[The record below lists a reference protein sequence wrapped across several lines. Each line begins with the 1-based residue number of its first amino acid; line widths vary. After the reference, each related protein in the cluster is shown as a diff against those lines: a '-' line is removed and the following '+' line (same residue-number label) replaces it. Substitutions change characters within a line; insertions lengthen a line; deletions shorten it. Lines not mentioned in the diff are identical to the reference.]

1 MGVDINALKTSS
13 KEVKCNTKIKE
24 YRDGSYTITRS
35 DRHIFKDPAFEYHC
49 KHEHSI
55 DERSRQEQLKTAREN
70 YICYFEYEDENG
82 NITLDMLDTRK
93 FKDKQSQSGEV
104 RSDSVQRAKQSIFDI
119 VYQNDW
125 KYFLTITFNGD
136 NLDRT
141 NPKEVIKPLKKW
153 LENAVSRKGLKYIL
167 VPEYHKK
174 AVFIATLL

>member
-1 MGVDINALKTSS
+1 MSLKTSS

-55 DERSRQEQLKTAREN
+55 DERSRQEQLKKAREN

-82 NITLDMLDTRK
+82 NITFDMLDTRK

-125 KYFLTITFNGD
+125 KYFLTITFSGKD
-136 NLDRT
+136 FDRSD
-141 NPKEVIKPLKKW
+141 PREVFKPLKRW
-153 LENAVSRKGLKYIL
+153 FDNAVQRKGLRYVL
-167 VPEYHKK
+167 VPEFHKK
-174 AVFIATLL
+174 GGIHCDPPPVK